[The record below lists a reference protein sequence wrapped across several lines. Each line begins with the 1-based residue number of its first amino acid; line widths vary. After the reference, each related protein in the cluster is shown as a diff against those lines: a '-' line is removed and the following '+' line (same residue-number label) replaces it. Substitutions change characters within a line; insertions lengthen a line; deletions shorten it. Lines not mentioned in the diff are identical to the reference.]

1 MVLVIFCH
9 ISLHACHL
17 TFVPPLQIQPY
28 YQIVPKLLSTNH
40 GIPSTNQQGC
50 LPQSR
55 EGALTT
61 PKIFANMMISSSHS
75 QHFFT
80 IVYLILQDLSRTVSR
95 EVSKMDTCLAPA
107 VYGYRPVTSSGG
119 AFGSTVTTS
128 QRANTTEVLKRV
140 DIGFKKNAGLF
151 HEF

>member
-1 MVLVIFCH
+1 MPH
-9 ISLHACHL
+9 HARHL
-17 TFVPPLQIQPY
+17 TFLHYTQPQQ
-28 YQIVPKLLSTNH
+28 YQIVPKLSSTNH
-40 GIPSTNQQGC
+40 GIPSTNQQGG

-55 EGALTT
+55 EGAFTT
-61 PKIFANMMISSSHS
+61 PNIIFANMIISSSHS
-75 QHFFT
+75 QHVLFT

-107 VYGYRPVTSSGG
+107 VYGYRPVTSGTNG